1 MNPNNLTADQLRQQA
16 NMIDGMTDEQLKAAA
31 AQAGNINPM
40 MANMDPNMM
49 RQASNMMKNMSPE

>member
-1 MNPNNLTADQLRQQA
+1 MNPNNLTADQLKQQA
-16 NMIDGMTDEQLKAAA
+16 SMIDGMTDEQLKAAA

-40 MANMDPNMM
+40 MAKMDPNMM

>member
-1 MNPNNLTADQLRQQA
+1 MDPSKLTPEQLRAQSS
-16 NMIDGMTDEQLKAAA
+16 MIDGMSDEQLRAAA

-49 RQASNMMKNMSPE
+49 RQAS